1 MPDSPEILA
10 RLGRIEAKLDRILEK
25 FGLATQSAEA
35 HAKPQ
40 IAAAPSGWPNDV
52 ALPVHFANAQ
62 WAATR
67 LGIEHMG
74 EVGVYCIEAA
84 RVAETRH
91 GSDLYHFPLHMAEK
105 PWVDIDAFN
114 EAFEVALRRF
124 SPREF
129 DADRLARSFAEA
141 RRPSSSR

>member
-10 RLGRIEAKLDRILEK
+10 RLGRIEAKLDRVLEK
-25 FGLATQSAEA
+25 FGLATRSAEA
-35 HAKPQ
+35 HAEPH
-40 IAAAPSGWPNDV
+40 IAAAPSCWPKDV

-62 WAATR
+62 WAVTR

-74 EVGVYCIEAA
+74 EGAYCIEAA

-105 PWVDIDAFN
+105 PWVDSDAFN

-124 SPREF
+124 RPREF

-141 RRPSSSR
+141 RRPNSRR